1 VFDWLEAD
9 RLAACANPVYG
20 EAVVARLRAERI
32 QLLVNLHERPDAAQ
46 LLADLRAD
54 SLHLPV
60 PDFAAPSQAQL
71 EHGVAAITE
80 ALAHGRRVAVHC
92 GGGLGRTGTLLAC
105 YLVSAEG
112 LPADAAIAR
121 VRAARPGSVETEDQ
135 EQAVRRY
142 AERLNGLSSSG

>member
-1 VFDWLEAD
+1 
-9 RLAACANPVYG
+9 
-20 EAVVARLRAERI
+20 
-32 QLLVNLHERPDAAQ
+32 
-46 LLADLRAD
+46 
-54 SLHLPV
+54 
-60 PDFAAPSQAQL
+60 
-71 EHGVAAITE
+71 
-80 ALAHGRRVAVHC
+80 VAVHC